1 METISVYFTD
11 FVINCKFY
19 FLRITV
25 LLVIKK
31 DLVAIDR
38 IVKRI
43 VRSCEGGGGDDDDGG
58 HGRGGRDGGGGRG
71 ADNCKYK
78 DCRWDGGG
86 RNDDISFVSDVS

>member
-1 METISVYFTD
+1 MD

-43 VRSCEGGGGDDDDGG
+43 VRSREGGGGDDDDGG

-71 ADNCKYK
+71 ADNCEYK